1 MNNAAMAQADVSQR
15 FALDTQGF
23 EALKQSARQGASAD
37 TLKSAARQFEAVFTQ
52 MVLKSMRDATPQD
65 GVFDNEQ
72 TKLYM
77 SMFDQQLS
85 QQLSTR
91 GIGLADVMVRQ
102 LARAAGSALAPDA
115 AALAAAGMQGGQG
128 AQAAQEAAL
137 RKALQAMQGA
147 QGSQSGQPDDG
158 TAQPWDAD
166 APPKVG
172 TVVPGAV
179 WNPTAGVRQYQ
190 AQEAYTWQGGSGTA
204 SYGSDDAPAHVSAFL
219 QRMSAPAQAAER
231 TSGVPAQLILGQ
243 AALESGWGRREISH
257 PDGSTTYNVFGI
269 KAGANWRGQVAEITT
284 TEYVDGQP
292 QKVKA
297 RFRAYGSYEEAF
309 ADYARLLTS
318 NPRYAG
324 VVGANSP
331 EEAARGL
338 QRAGYATD
346 PFYGEKLVRIMKR
359 VTA

>member
-1 MNNAAMAQADVSQR
+1 MNNAAMAGRRVA
-15 FALDTQGF
+15 ALRARHARLQ
-23 EALKQSARQGASAD
+23 ALKQSARQGASAD

-85 QQLSTR
+85 SSCR
-91 GIGLADVMVRQ
+91 RAASAADVMVRQ

-115 AALAAAGMQGGQG
+115 AARQPPACRAGRARRPPGSG
-128 AQAAQEAAL
+128 AAQGPAGDAGC
-137 RKALQAMQGA
+137 A
-147 QGSQSGQPDDG
+147 GQPVRPAGRWRG
-158 TAQPWDAD
+158 TTLGRGC
-166 APPKVG
+166 PPKVG

-179 WNPTAGVRQYQ
+179 WNPTAGVRQYR
-190 AQEAYTWQGGSGTA
+190 AQEAI
-204 SYGSDDAPAHVSAFL
+204 PAGR
-219 QRMSAPAQAAER
+219 QRHRELRQRRRTGPCERLPAAHERAGANRQR
-231 TSGVPAQLILGQ
+231 TSGVPAQLILGGPRWSPAGGGARSPTRM
-243 AALESGWGRREISH
+243 AA
-257 PDGSTTYNVFGI
+257 PPTTCS
-269 KAGANWRGQVAEITT
+269 ASRPARTGAAVAEITT

-324 VVGANSP
+324 VVGANFP
-331 EEAARGL
+331 RPRAACSRP
-338 QRAGYATD
+338 AT
-346 PFYGEKLVRIMKR
+346 PPIRS
-359 VTA
+359 TARSWCGS